1 MEDDGLVL
9 VEAGMNLVKDK
20 ETKLKPNT
28 IDIDFSPTKKRKKTT
43 GGYHP
48 KRRQLIIT
56 GSSPY
61 L

>member
-9 VEAGMNLVKDK
+9 IEAGLNLVKEKDHK
-20 ETKLKPNT
+20 FKQNT
-28 IDIDFSPTKKRKKTT
+28 MDVEFSPTKKRKKAV
-43 GGYHP
+43 GVYP